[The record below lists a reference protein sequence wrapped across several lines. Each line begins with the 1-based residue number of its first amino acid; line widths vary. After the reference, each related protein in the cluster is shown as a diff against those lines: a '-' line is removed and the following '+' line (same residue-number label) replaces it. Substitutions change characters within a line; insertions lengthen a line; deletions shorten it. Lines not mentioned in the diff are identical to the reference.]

1 MNDEKLKQILNKIG
15 RTNVPQEVTLLAE
28 QTLRNFSAALKIPKP
43 QHWFLTPVRFLAAAA
58 VIVFA
63 FALGRWS
70 TPITPKITTYA
81 SQSPISLTAQT
92 NTDSFWRQKAMASMQ
107 SRPYAQSTSELLNIY
122 KQYLKEKHND

>member
-1 MNDEKLKQILNKIG
+1 MSDEKLKQILNKIG
-15 RTNVPQEVTLLAE
+15 QTNVPPDIALLAG
-28 QTLRNFSAALKIPKP
+28 QASRNFSAALKIPRP
-43 QHWFLTPVRFLAAAA
+43 QNWFLTSVRLFAAAA

-70 TPITPKITTYA
+70 TPAPPPITVYA
-81 SQSPISLTAQT
+81 TQSPSRLTAQSK
-92 NTDSFWRQKAMASMQ
+92 NDSFWQRKAMAAMQ